1 MQWMLIFVLV
11 PAASVSEELCP
22 LQPLAEFPY
31 SDVECQFYLGTTAY
45 RAGVYEVAAAHWVQ
59 VLKSN
64 DQSELGVE
72 TKKTAL
78 GTLAYLKF
86 YGLGVREDKQGA
98 VQDWTENAM
107 NGDIASRRSLG
118 FAYADEDFASRD
130 DVLAAAWY
138 MSVFLRHP
146 DRDAL
151 DEGEKESFDLAVE
164 GLAELEARITDE
176 QRRRAEKLAEELL

>member
-1 MQWMLIFVLV
+1 M
-11 PAASVSEELCP
+11 AAANEEACP

-31 SDVECQFYLGTTAY
+31 SDIECQFYLGTTAY
-45 RAGVYEVAAAHWVQ
+45 RAGIYEVAAAHWEQ
-59 VLKSN
+59 VLRSD

-72 TKKTAL
+72 TKTIAR

-86 YGLGVREDKQGA
+86 FGLGVKQDKQGA
-98 VQDWTENAM
+98 IEDWTKNAK

-118 FAYADEDFASRD
+118 FAYADENFASKD

-138 MSVFLRHP
+138 KSVFLRHP
-146 DRDAL
+146 DRDSL

-164 GLAELEARITDE
+164 GLAELEAELTDE
-176 QRRRAEKLAEELL
+176 QLKRADQLAAELL

>member
-1 MQWMLIFVLV
+1 MSA
-11 PAASVSEELCP
+11 PAASEESCP
-22 LQPLAEFPY
+22 LQLLAEFPY
-31 SDVECQFYLGTTAY
+31 TDIECQFYLGTTAY

-59 VLKSN
+59 VLKSD

-72 TKKTAL
+72 TKMTAR

-86 YGLGVREDKQGA
+86 FGLGVREDKEGA
-98 VQDWTENAM
+98 VEDWTENAKK
-107 NGDIASRRSLG
+107 GDIASRRSLG
-118 FAYADEDFASRD
+118 FAYTNEDFALRD

-146 DRDAL
+146 DRDSL

-164 GLAELEARITDE
+164 GLAELEAEITDE
-176 QRRRAEKLAEELL
+176 QRRRAEKLAEKLL